1 MSSKVSSFFI
11 AYGII
16 PEDDRD
22 VYVYSFE
29 VLFSTLL
36 SFLALAVLAVFTR
49 TVLETA
55 IFLLGFVPLR
65 LIAGGYHAKNHFRCF
80 LILMCVYCTFLMA
93 IFFLPPSYIEP
104 VILSSVILSVLL
116 VFLIAPSE
124 DSNKPITGSEK
135 VRFRKASRL
144 AVVCY
149 VIVIGLGIVL
159 LPEKIYSCSLA
170 LGIITVGISLLANLI
185 KCKKQGRK
193 ESCSAQRGG
202 NDIEEV

>member
-1 MSSKVSSFFI
+1 VSSKVSSFFI

-16 PEDDRD
+16 PENDRD
-22 VYVYSFE
+22 VYAYSFE

-36 SFLALAVLAVFTR
+36 SFLALAVIAIFTK

-80 LILMCVYCTFLMA
+80 LILMFVYCTFLVV
-93 IFFLPPSYIEP
+93 IFFLPPSYIVP

-135 VRFRKASRL
+135 VRFRKASRFTI
-144 AVVCY
+144 VCY
-149 VIVIGLGIVL
+149 ALVIGLATVL
-159 LPEKIYSCSLA
+159 LPDRMCACSFA
-170 LGIITVGISLLANLI
+170 LGIVTVGISLLANLI